1 MCLWNI
7 DKEIDIRKCRRRGP
21 YLVVWKV
28 VREDKLITMTS
39 ITKRWYAQFQTH
51 VFRTGWQRIA
61 TGLIRSPGISATYAA
76 GYHAYVRRKDAAYA
90 VQRGANEDH
99 VVLRCYVRPKDV
111 VATGSQ
117 HGLPVVVAKNIW
129 APKCPKKRGEPPSNS
144 LR

>member
-1 MCLWNI
+1 MCLCFI

-21 YLVVWKV
+21 YIVVWKIA
-28 VREDKLITMTS
+28 REDKLITMTS
-39 ITKRWYAQFQTH
+39 ITKRWYAQFQSYA
-51 VFRTGWQRIA
+51 FRAGWQRIA
-61 TGLIRSPGISATYAA
+61 TGCIRSPGISATYAA
-76 GYHAYVRRKDAAYA
+76 GYHAYVRYKDA
-90 VQRGANEDH
+90 VHSVSRGTGD